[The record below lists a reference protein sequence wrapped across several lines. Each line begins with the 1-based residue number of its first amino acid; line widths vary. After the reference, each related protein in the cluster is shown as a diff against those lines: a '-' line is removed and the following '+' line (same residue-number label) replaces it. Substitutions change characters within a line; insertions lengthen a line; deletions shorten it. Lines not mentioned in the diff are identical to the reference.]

1 MSLIRPDSS
10 VPMPALL
17 KRFALVYLPIVI
29 VLSIGLLS
37 SFRFDEQRR
46 EERIEGRENSRIE
59 IAKGLVTRDLSA
71 IDADLRV
78 IANLPFL
85 RWYQDSG
92 DPAQREEL
100 EKLFLVFAKE
110 TRRYDQ
116 VRYLDASGQE
126 VIRINYNDGKPAIVS
141 HEQLQNKAGR
151 YYFDDTIKLNQG
163 EIFVSPLDLN
173 IEQDRLE
180 IPYKPM
186 IRFGTPVFDSAGRKK
201 GVILLNYFGDK
212 LLQHFREVMQG
223 GDPRHGMLL
232 NRDGYW
238 LSGAKREDEWGFMLG
253 KKELTFGHDFA
264 EEWRFISVSERGT
277 LLTDRGLFV
286 YTTVYPLLSGQ
297 RSSSGSAL
305 ANSPSRQEVTAHEYY
320 WKIVS
325 FVPHAVLSGT
335 AFYNQ
340 TSGRILLVFV
350 YLLLALASWII
361 ASVTLSRRQV
371 RAALRDKEYLLL
383 ESQRI
388 ARLGSW
394 HYVLTTGKLSWSDE
408 AYRIYGVSPDTFTPN
423 VESLL
428 NMIHPDDRPAMQ
440 AWIANCAAD
449 KKPDTLEFR
458 IILPDG
464 TVRFLNGY
472 GELRHGAG
480 NNPHH
485 MIGIVHDITERKQLE
500 GELKRQA
507 RTDVLTGLNNRRHF
521 LELAEQELARAK
533 RLGEQISVLMLDV
546 DHFKLF
552 NDTYGHHVG
561 DMVLQKLSE
570 VCVHTL
576 REIDIPGRLGGE
588 EFAILLPETK
598 GEQALEVAERL
609 RLAAAGAAVPLEQG
623 GSVRFTVS
631 IGVACFVATDARVDD
646 VLRRADAALYAA
658 KNAGRNRVCSEGTG

>member
-37 SFRFDEQRR
+37 GVRFDEQRR
-46 EERIEGRENSRIE
+46 MERIEVRENSRIE
-59 IAKGLVTRDLSA
+59 IAKGIVTQDLSVV
-71 IDADLRV
+71 DSNLRF
-78 IANLPFL
+78 IANLRL
-85 RWYQDSG
+85 LQWYLDSG
-92 DPAQREEL
+92 NPAQHEEL
-100 EKLFLVFAKE
+100 AGFFLSLARE
-110 TRRYDQ
+110 SRLYDQ
-116 VRYLDASGQE
+116 VRYLDVSGQE
-126 VIRINYNDGKPAIVS
+126 VIRINYNDGKPAIVPR
-141 HEQLQNKAGR
+141 EQLQNKAGR
-151 YYFDDTIKLNQG
+151 YYFDDTIKLNRG

-180 IPYKPM
+180 IPHKPM

-201 GVILLNYFGDK
+201 GVILLNYLGND
-212 LLQHFREVMQG
+212 LLQHFREAMQG
-223 GDPRHGMLL
+223 GDPHSGMLL

-264 EEWRFISVSERGT
+264 EEWHTISARERGT

-286 YTTVYPLLSGQ
+286 YATVYPLLSGHQ
-297 RSSSGSAL
+297 SSTGSPL
-305 ANSPSRQEVTAHEYY
+305 ANSPSQQEVTAHEYY

-335 AFYNQ
+335 AFYSQ
-340 TSGRILLVFV
+340 TSGRILFVFV
-350 YLLLALASWII
+350 YLLLALAAWII
-361 ASVTLSRRQV
+361 ALVTLSRRQAKSKLRLFRDLV
-371 RAALRDKEYLLL
+371 EQSSDGISIVDPVTGRFLDVNEALCHDLGYAREELL
-383 ESQRI
+383 QRSVMDI
-388 ARLGSW
+388 QSNIR
-394 HYVLTTGKLSWSDE
+394 DE
-408 AYRIYGVSPDTFTPN
+408 AAWQAHTQTLRAQGKALIEF
-423 VESLL
+423 ESLRKDGSRFPSEVSL
-428 NMIHPDDRPAMQ
+428 RYVVV
-440 AWIANCAAD
+440 ANHAY
-449 KKPDTLEFR
+449 
-458 IILPDG
+458 ILAN
-464 TVRFLNGY
+464 VR
-472 GELRHGAG
+472 
-480 NNPHH
+480 
-485 MIGIVHDITERKQLE
+485 DITESKKME
-500 GELKRQA
+500 DELKRQA
-507 RTDVLTGLNNRRHF
+507 RIDVLTGLNNRRHF
-521 LELAEQELARAK
+521 FELAEQELARAK
-533 RLGEQISVLMLDV
+533 RLGEQVSVLMLDV

-561 DMVLQKLSE
+561 DRVLQKLSE

-609 RLAAAGAAVPLEQG
+609 RLASAGAAVPLEQG
-623 GSVRFTVS
+623 DSIHFTVS

-646 VLRRADAALYAA
+646 MLRRADAALYAA